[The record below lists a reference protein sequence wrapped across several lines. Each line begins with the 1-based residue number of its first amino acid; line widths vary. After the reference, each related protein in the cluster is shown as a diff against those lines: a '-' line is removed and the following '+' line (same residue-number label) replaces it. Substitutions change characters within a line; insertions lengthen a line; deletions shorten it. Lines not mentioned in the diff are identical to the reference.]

1 MTETAIQVIGL
12 LGMAVVA
19 FVFAGGMLPLMLLIV
34 AASCDLF
41 DRVTHE

>member
-19 FVFAGGMLPLMLLIV
+19 FVFAGGLLPLMILLV
-34 AASCDLF
+34 SASCEVF
-41 DRVTHE
+41 DRTSCD

>member
-19 FVFAGGMLPLMLLIV
+19 FVFAGGMLPLIILLV
-34 AASCDLF
+34 SSSCEAS
-41 DRVTHE
+41 DRASRD